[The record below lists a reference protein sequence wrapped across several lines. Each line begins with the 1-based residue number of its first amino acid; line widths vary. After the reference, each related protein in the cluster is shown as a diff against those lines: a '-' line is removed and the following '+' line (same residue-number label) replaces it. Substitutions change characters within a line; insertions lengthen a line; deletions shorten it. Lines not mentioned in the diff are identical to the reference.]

1 MKIYKVELAEPWGI
15 AIVVAPDF
23 NTAKEVIIN
32 DQYIKNSVCLEN
44 CDVTI
49 SLNDGSFLGE
59 VGEPV
64 YDVIQDL
71 TVSGEPKLIYFDT
84 HY

>member
-1 MKIYKVELAEPWGI
+1 MEIYKIELAEPWGI
-15 AIVVAPDF
+15 AIVAAPDF
-23 NTAKEVIIN
+23 DTAKEIIIN

-44 CDVTI
+44 SNVEI
-49 SLNDGSFLGE
+49 LINDGSYSGE

-71 TVSGEPKLIYFDT
+71 TVSGEPQLIYFDV

>member
-15 AIVVAPDF
+15 AIIAAPDF
-23 NTAKEVIIN
+23 DTAKEVIIN
-32 DQYIKNSVCLEN
+32 DQYIKNSVYLEN

-49 SLNDGSFLGE
+49 SMNDGSYPGE

-71 TVSGEPKLIYFDT
+71 TVSGKPKLIYFDV